1 MPNGINTPPCNCDI
15 VPVGLESECLG
26 INQAW
31 ELLGGV
37 LPPEH
42 ECPECPT
49 CPDPRL
55 AVPCPDP
62 PPGPPMPPV
71 SPVAPSAL
79 LQAGPLE
86 VSLTLRS
93 VCAVE
98 DPDERPYIWDCK
110 ETCP

>member
-1 MPNGINTPPCNCDI
+1 MPHPLPPCDCSL
-15 VPVGLESECLG
+15 VPVGFELECLG

-37 LPPEH
+37 LPPEK
-42 ECPECPT
+42 ECPEC
-49 CPDPRL
+49 L
-55 AVPCPDP
+55 PCPPLEPIEVRCEPGTGPPTP
-62 PPGPPMPPV
+62 PPLAP
-71 SPVAPSAL
+71 APSAL
-79 LQAGPLE
+79 LPAGPLE